1 MKGFVMKRRS
11 ILISA
16 LMSCSFLISGCCS
29 VPPEALSQASDNA
42 LIADGFVMLQ
52 EQGDTTRQQE
62 QAFILAN
69 RRAWHAQNFAINDT
83 PLPADLQPGATEVN
97 LLDIL
102 QADPR
107 VRAKAKEVADALQP
121 DSDDGN

>member
-11 ILISA
+11 ILVSA
-16 LMSCSFLISGCCS
+16 LMSCAFLVSGCCT

-69 RRAWHAQNFAINDT
+69 RRAWHSQNFAINDT
-83 PLPADLQPGATEVN
+83 PLPADLQPGATGVN
-97 LLDIL
+97 LLEIL
-102 QADPR
+102 QTDPR
-107 VRAKAKEVADALQP
+107 VRAKAKEVAAALQP